1 MGTTE
6 RKERELRMNAEAADA
21 NAQTPHMD
29 PSTAF
34 ITTDMVALMVSDPAR
49 WGEKL

>member
-21 NAQTPHMD
+21 NAQAPLLG

-34 ITTDMVALMVSDPAR
+34 IRTELAALMLSDPA
-49 WGEKL
+49 KLGVKL